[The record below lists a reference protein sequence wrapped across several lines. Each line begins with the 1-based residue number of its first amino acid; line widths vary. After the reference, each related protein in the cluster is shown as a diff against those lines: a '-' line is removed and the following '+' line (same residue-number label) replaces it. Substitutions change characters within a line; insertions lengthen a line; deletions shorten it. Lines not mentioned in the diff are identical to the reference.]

1 MKRIYDFSR
10 KPAKR
15 NYTIADLQDLK
26 ITGQK
31 LSMANPLN
39 ASEIRACRDA
49 GIDLFVCGMDQIDD
63 VRFNCTNSFLPCRL
77 KVGTVWL
84 K

>member
-15 NYTIADLQDLK
+15 NYTISDLQNLK

-39 ASEIRACRDA
+39 ADEIRGCRDA
-49 GIDLFVCGMDQIDD
+49 GIDLFVCGMD
-63 VRFNCTNSFLPCRL
+63 R
-77 KVGTVWL
+77 
-84 K
+84 

>member
-15 NYTIADLQDLK
+15 NYTISDLQNLK

-31 LSMANPLN
+31 LSMANPLMPMKSGPVEMQVLIYLF
-39 ASEIRACRDA
+39 AVWIR
-49 GIDLFVCGMDQIDD
+49 
-63 VRFNCTNSFLPCRL
+63 
-77 KVGTVWL
+77 
-84 K
+84 

>member
-15 NYTIADLQDLK
+15 NYTISDLQDLK
-26 ITGQK
+26 VTGQK

-39 ASEIRACRDA
+39 ADEIRACRDA
-49 GIDLFVCGMDQIDD
+49 GICLLYTSPSPRDKRQSRMP
-63 VRFNCTNSFLPCRL
+63 SSA
-77 KVGTVWL
+77 
-84 K
+84 